1 MKQSWTREELQ
12 EAWTLG
18 PDEHVLLSGKRGS
31 TRLGFAILARVFAR
45 RGCFPAPEEITGEE
59 VAYVAGQMDVPTTE
73 YQAYDHHGRT
83 AEYHRAQ
90 IRQAFGF
97 RPATANDADE
107 LASWLLE
114 EVTPYEYDGERL
126 KEAAYTRL
134 RSLKIE
140 PPTPGRVERLVR
152 SALRSYDKRFCEAT
166 LGRLSQNSVAEMN
179 ALLSEPD
186 VPDDAASENADDYA
200 GGGSSSA
207 SVQKE
212 PTLARL
218 RNDPG
223 RASAESARTE
233 IAKLSRLRGI
243 GIPEDLFGDVSPK
256 VVRAYRRRAA
266 SESPST
272 LRAHPSAVRYTLLAA
287 LCFMRS
293 REVTD
298 GLVEVLLEIVH
309 KIGARSE
316 KKIEKILLADFKKVS
331 GKNGLFIRVAEAAL
345 DNPDGS
351 VREVVFPVVGA
362 ETLSDVVKEAKS
374 TGAAYQEQVQLKM
387 RSSYVSYYR
396 PVLSAML
403 ASLEFRSN
411 NAAHRPVIR
420 ALGLLKAYAGSTKR
434 FYEEDE
440 DVPVEGLIPAGWH
453 ELVFKNEGKNG
464 KGPVR
469 IDRVVYELCVLG
481 ALREGLRSKEIWV
494 VGADRYRNPDE
505 DLPQDFDERRERYYE
520 ALGQPLEA
528 DTFVESLQRDMEASL
543 QMLDE
548 NVPHNPYL
556 RLREKGKARISLSP
570 LPAQPE
576 PPNLDALGIEI
587 AGRWPMTSLLD
598 ILKEADLRLGLTDHF
613 TTVASRQ
620 IIAPDTLRRR
630 LLLCLYGLGTNTGL
644 KRVAAGDPETSY
656 QDLRYVRR
664 RFIHK
669 EQLRAAIACV
679 ADGIFDARSAEIWGE
694 STTAC
699 ASDSKKFGAWDQN
712 LMTQWSIRHRGRG
725 IMIYWHVDKKSACIY
740 SQLKSVSSSEV
751 AAMIEGVLRHCTEM
765 SVDKNYVDSHG
776 QSEVAFAFSYILGF
790 RLMPRLKRLSTQR
803 LYRPGRGN
811 PAAYPNLQPIL
822 TRPIDWTL
830 IRNQYDQMVRFASA
844 LHTGTA
850 ETESIL
856 RRFTRTNLQHPTYR
870 ALSELG
876 RAVKTVFLC
885 EYLSSEV
892 TRREIHEGLNVIES
906 WNSANSF
913 IFYGK
918 GGEISTNRLEDQEV
932 AVLSLHLLQI
942 CLVYVNTL
950 MIQEVLS
957 TASWSERLTEEDMR
971 GLTPL
976 LYGHVNPY
984 GRFELDMSKRLP
996 LSEITHTM

>member
-1 MKQSWTREELQ
+1 MKRRWTREELG

-18 PDEHVLLSGKRGS
+18 PDEHTLLAGKRGA
-31 TRLGFAILARVFAR
+31 TRLGFAIVLRFFAR
-45 RGCFPAPEEITGEE
+45 EGHFPAPEEIDEDVVGCLAAQ
-59 VAYVAGQMDVPTTE
+59 VDVPAAE
-73 YQAYDHHGRT
+73 YRNYDHSGRT

-90 IRQAFGF
+90 IRDALAF
-97 RPATANDADE
+97 RPATTGDAE
-107 LASWLLE
+107 GLASWLLE
-114 EVTPYEYDGERL
+114 EVAPYEYDAGRL
-126 KEAAYTRL
+126 QEAAYARL
-134 RSLKIE
+134 RALKIE
-140 PPTPGRVERLVR
+140 PPTPGRVDRLVR
-152 SALRSYDKRFCEAT
+152 SSLRNYDGRFCRAT
-166 LGRLSQNSVAEMN
+166 LGRLSRSSVAEVD

-186 VPDDAASENADDYA
+186 VPEDAARDAA
-200 GGGSSSA
+200 GSRGSSA
-207 SVQKE
+207 RKQ

-223 RASAESARTE
+223 RASAESARAE
-233 IAKLSRLRGI
+233 IAKLSRLRGV
-243 GIPEDLFGDVSPK
+243 GLPEDLFQEVSPK
-256 VVRAYRRRAA
+256 VVRSYRRRAA
-266 SESPST
+266 SESPSS
-272 LRAHPSAVRYTLLAA
+272 LRAHPADVRYTLIAA
-287 LCFMRS
+287 LCFMRL

-298 GLVEVLLEIVH
+298 GLVEVLIQIVH

-316 KKIEKILLADFKKVS
+316 KKIEKVLLEDFKKVS
-331 GKNGLFIRVAEAAL
+331 GKNGLLFQVAEAAL
-345 DNPDGS
+345 SDPDGS
-351 VREVVFPVVGA
+351 VREVVFPVVG
-362 ETLSDVVKEAKS
+362 EDTLSNVVKEAKS
-374 TGAAYQEQVQLKM
+374 TGAAYREQVQLKM

-396 PVLSAML
+396 PVISAVL
-403 ASLEFRSN
+403 DSLEFRSN
-411 NAAHRPVIR
+411 NAAHRPIVR

-434 FYEEDE
+434 FYEED
-440 DVPVEGLIPAGWH
+440 DGVPVEGVVPAGWH
-453 ELVFKNEGKNG
+453 ELVFKADG
-464 KGPVR
+464 KGPARNESVR

-481 ALREGLRSKEIWV
+481 ALRDGLRSKEIWV

-505 DLPQDFDERRERYYE
+505 DLPQDFDEHRERYYE
-520 ALGQPLEA
+520 ALGQPMEA
-528 DTFVESLQRDMEASL
+528 DRFVEGLKQEMVRAL
-543 QMLDE
+543 CMLDE
-548 NVPHNPYL
+548 NVPHNPCL
-556 RLREKGKARISLSP
+556 RLREKGNARISLSP
-570 LPAQPE
+570 MPAQAE
-576 PPNLDALGIEI
+576 PPNLDDLGIEI

-620 IIAPDTLRRR
+620 ILAPDTLRKR

-644 KRVAAGDPETSY
+644 KRISAGDPESGY
-656 QDLRYVRR
+656 QDLRYARR
-664 RFIHK
+664 RFVYK

-679 ADGIFDARSAEIWGE
+679 VDGIFSARSAKIWGE
-694 STTAC
+694 ATTAC

-712 LMTQWSIRHRGRG
+712 LLTSWSIRHRGRG

-751 AAMIEGVLRHCTEM
+751 AAMIEGVLRHCTTM

-776 QSEVAFAFSYILGF
+776 VSEVAFAFSRILGF

-803 LYRPGRGN
+803 LYRPGKGK
-811 PAAYPNLQPIL
+811 PGAYPNLQPIL

-844 LHTGTA
+844 LHAGTA

-856 RRFTRTNLQHPTYR
+856 RRFTRANLQHPTYR

-876 RAVKTVFLC
+876 RAVKTNFLC
-885 EYLSSEV
+885 EYLASEQ

-918 GGEISTNRLEDQEV
+918 GGEIATNRLEDQEV

-957 TASWSERLTEEDMR
+957 DASWSERLTEEDMR

-996 LSEITHTM
+996 LSDATHTT

>member
-1 MKQSWTREELQ
+1 MLRFFSR
-12 EAWTLG
+12 
-18 PDEHVLLSGKRGS
+18 H
-31 TRLGFAILARVFAR
+31 
-45 RGCFPAPEEITGEE
+45 GCFPPPEEIDEDVVE
-59 VAYVAGQMDVPTTE
+59 FVAFQVDVVAAEHRP
-73 YQAYDHHGRT
+73 YDPRSRT

-90 IRQAFGF
+90 IREAFGF
-97 RPATANDADE
+97 SPATTEDAGE
-107 LASWLLE
+107 LAAWLLE
-114 EVTPYEYDGERL
+114 EVAPYEYDAERL
-126 KEAAYTRL
+126 MEAAYTRL
-134 RSLKIE
+134 RALKVE
-140 PPTPGRVERLVR
+140 PLTPGRLNRLVR
-152 SALRSYDKRFCEAT
+152 SALRSYDERFCETT
-166 LGRLSQNSVAEMN
+166 LERLSENSVAEMD

-186 VPDDAASENADDYA
+186 VSEDPAGDGA
-200 GGGSSSA
+200 GGETSGS
-207 SVQKE
+207 Q

-243 GIPEDLFGDVSPK
+243 RLPDDLFLDVSPK

-266 SESPST
+266 SESPSS
-272 LRAHPSAVRYTLLAA
+272 LRVHPPGVRYTLLAA
-287 LCFMRS
+287 LCFMRL

-298 GLVEVLLEIVH
+298 GLVEVLIQIVH

-316 KKIEKILLADFKKVS
+316 KKIEKVLLEDFKKVS
-331 GKNGLFIRVAEAAL
+331 GKHGLLFRVAEAAL
-345 DNPDGS
+345 SDPDGL
-351 VREVVFPVVGA
+351 VREVVFPVVGE
-362 ETLSDVVKEAKS
+362 ETLSAVVKEAKS

-396 PVLSAML
+396 PVISAVL
-403 ASLEFRSN
+403 GSLEFRSN
-411 NAAHRPVIR
+411 NTAHRPIIR

-434 FYEEDE
+434 FYEDDD
-440 DVPVEGLIPAGWH
+440 DVPVEGVVPPGWH
-453 ELVFKNEGKNG
+453 ELVFKTDGNG
-464 KGPVR
+464 PARNGSVRNGAVR

-481 ALREGLRSKEIWV
+481 ALRDGLRSKEVWA
-494 VGADRYRNPDE
+494 VGADRYRNPDD

-520 ALGQPLEA
+520 ALGQPMEA
-528 DTFVESLQRDMEASL
+528 DRFVEGLQQEMGKALS
-543 QMLDE
+543 MLDA

-556 RLREKGKARISLSP
+556 RIREKGSARISLSP
-570 LPAQPE
+570 LPAQAE
-576 PPNLDALGIEI
+576 PPNLDGLGIEV

-598 ILKEADLRLGLTDHF
+598 MLKEADLRLGLTDHF

-620 IIAPDTLRRR
+620 ILDPDTLRKR

-644 KRVAAGDPETSY
+644 KRISAGDPDSGY

-679 ADGIFDARSAEIWGE
+679 VNGIFDARSTEIWGE
-694 STTAC
+694 ATTAC

-712 LMTQWSIRHRGRG
+712 LLTTWSIRHRGRG

-751 AAMIEGVLRHCTEM
+751 AAMIEGVLWHCTTM
-765 SVDKNYVDSHG
+765 SVDRNYVDSHG
-776 QSEVAFAFSYILGF
+776 VSEVAFAFSFILGF
-790 RLMPRLKRLSTQR
+790 QLMPRLKRLSIQR
-803 LYRPGRGN
+803 LYRPGKGN
-811 PAAYPNLQPIL
+811 PGAYSNLQPIM

-844 LHTGTA
+844 LHAGTA

-856 RRFTRTNLQHPTYR
+856 RRFTRANLQHPTYR

-885 EYLSSEV
+885 EYLSSEA

-906 WNSANSF
+906 WNSVNSF
-913 IFYGK
+913 IFFGK
-918 GGEISTNRLEDQEV
+918 GGEIATNRLEDQEV

-942 CLVYVNTL
+942 SLVYVNTL

-996 LSEITHTM
+996 LADVTHTM

>member
-1 MKQSWTREELQ
+1 MKRHWTREKLE
-12 EAWTLG
+12 EVWMLG
-18 PDEHVLLSGKRGS
+18 PDGHALLSGKRGA
-31 TRLGFAILARVFAR
+31 TRLGFAVLVRFFAR
-45 RGCFPAPEEITGEE
+45 RGRFPAPEEIDEDAVE
-59 VAYVAGQMDVPTTE
+59 YVASQVDVPAAE
-73 YQAYDHHGRT
+73 YGNYDHHART

-90 IRQAFGF
+90 VREAFGF
-97 RPATANDADE
+97 RPATAGDAEE

-114 EVTPYEYDGERL
+114 EIAPQEYDAERL
-126 KEAAYTRL
+126 KEAAYARL
-134 RSLKIE
+134 RALKVE
-140 PPTPGRVERLVR
+140 PPTPGRVDRLVH
-152 SALRSYDKRFCEAT
+152 SALRSYDERFCEAT
-166 LGRLSQNSVAEMN
+166 LGRLSQNSVAEMD

-186 VPDDAASENADDYA
+186 VPEDAAGEGA
-200 GGGSSSA
+200 GDRGSGR
-207 SVQKE
+207 KP

-223 RASAESARTE
+223 RASAESARAE
-233 IAKLSRLRGI
+233 IAKLSRLRGV
-243 GIPEDLFGDVSPK
+243 GLPDDLFRDVSPK
-256 VVRAYRRRAA
+256 VVRSYRRRAA
-266 SESPST
+266 SETPSS
-272 LRAHPSAVRYTLLAA
+272 LRAHPPAGRYTLLAA
-287 LCFMRS
+287 LCFMRL

-298 GLVEVLLEIVH
+298 GLVEVLIQIVH

-316 KKIEKILLADFKKVS
+316 RKIERILLEDFKKVS
-331 GKNGLFIRVAEAAL
+331 GKNGLLFRVAEAAL
-345 DNPDGS
+345 ADPDGS
-351 VREVVFPVVGA
+351 VREVVFPVVD
-362 ETLSDVVKEAKS
+362 EDTLSKVVKEAKS

-396 PVLSAML
+396 PVISAVL
-403 ASLEFRSN
+403 GSLEFRSN

-420 ALGLLKAYAGSTKR
+420 ALGLLKSYAGSTKR

-440 DVPVEGLIPAGWH
+440 EVPIEGVIPAGWH
-453 ELVFKNEGKNG
+453 ELVFKADG
-464 KGPVR
+464 KGPAHNGSVR

-481 ALREGLRSKEIWV
+481 ALRDGLRSKEIWV

-520 ALGQPLEA
+520 ALGQPMEA
-528 DTFVESLQRDMEASL
+528 DRFVEGLQQEMVRAL
-543 QMLDE
+543 GMLDE
-548 NVPHNPYL
+548 NVPRNPYL

-570 LPAQPE
+570 LPAQAE
-576 PPNLDALGIEI
+576 PPNLDDLGIEI

-598 ILKEADLRLGLTDHF
+598 ILKEADLRLDLTDQF

-620 IIAPDTLRRR
+620 ILDPETLRKR

-644 KRVAAGDPETSY
+644 KRISAGDPESGY
-656 QDLRYVRR
+656 QDLRYIRR
-664 RFIHK
+664 RFVHK

-679 ADGIFDARSAEIWGE
+679 VNGIFSARSTEIWGE
-694 STTAC
+694 ATTAC

-712 LMTQWSIRHRGRG
+712 LLTSWSIRHRGRG

-751 AAMIEGVLRHCTEM
+751 AAMIEGVLRHCTTM
-765 SVDKNYVDSHG
+765 SVDRNYVDSHG
-776 QSEVAFAFSYILGF
+776 VSEVAFAFSHLLGF
-790 RLMPRLKRLSTQR
+790 RLMPRLKRLSAQR
-803 LYRPGRGN
+803 LYRPGKGN
-811 PAAYPNLQPIL
+811 PDRYPNLQPIL
-822 TRPIDWTL
+822 TRPIDWNL

-844 LHTGTA
+844 LHAGTA

-876 RAVKTVFLC
+876 RAVKTIFLC
-885 EYLSSEV
+885 EYLAADQ

-906 WNSANSF
+906 WNSVNSF

-918 GGEISTNRLEDQEV
+918 GGEIATNRLEDQEV

-957 TASWSERLTEEDMR
+957 DASWSERLTEEDMR

-984 GRFELDMSKRLP
+984 GRFELDMSKRLS
-996 LSEITHTM
+996 LADTTHTM

>member
-1 MKQSWTREELQ
+1 MLVR
-12 EAWTLG
+12 
-18 PDEHVLLSGKRGS
+18 
-31 TRLGFAILARVFAR
+31 FFAR
-45 RGCFPAPEEITGEE
+45 EGRFPEPEEIDDGA
-59 VAYVAGQMDVPTTE
+59 VAHVARQIGVSGAE
-73 YQAYDHHGRT
+73 YCSYDLRSRT

-90 IRQAFGF
+90 IREAFGF
-97 RPATANDADE
+97 RAATAEDAGE
-107 LASWLLE
+107 LATWLAE
-114 EVTPYEYDGERL
+114 EVAPYEYDAERL
-126 KEAAYTRL
+126 KESAYARL
-134 RSLKIE
+134 RALKVE
-140 PPTPGRVERLVR
+140 PPTPGRVERLVH
-152 SALRSYDKRFCEAT
+152 SALRSYDERFCEAT
-166 LGRLSQNSVAEMN
+166 LGRLSQSSISEIDV
-179 ALLSEPD
+179 LLREPD
-186 VPDDAASENADDYA
+186 ATDNAAGDGSDDPS
-200 GGGSSSA
+200 
-207 SVQKE
+207 QRRE

-233 IAKLSRLRGI
+233 IAKLARLRGI
-243 GIPEDLFGDVSPK
+243 GLPEDLFADASSK
-256 VVRAYRRRAA
+256 VVRSYRRRAA
-266 SESPST
+266 SEAPSS
-272 LRAHPSAVRYTLLAA
+272 LRAHPPAVRYTLLAA
-287 LCFMRS
+287 LCYMRS

-298 GLVEVLLEIVH
+298 GLVEVLLQIVH
-309 KIGARSE
+309 NIGARSE
-316 KKIEKILLADFKKVS
+316 RKIERILLNDFKKVS
-331 GKNGLFIRVAEAAL
+331 GKNGMLLRVAEASL
-345 DNPDGS
+345 ENPDGL
-351 VREVVFPVVGA
+351 VRDVVFPVIGK
-362 ETLSDVVKEAKS
+362 ETLSDVVREAKS
-374 TGAAYQEQVQLKM
+374 TGAAYQIQVQLKM

-396 PVLSAML
+396 PVLSAVL

-411 NAAHRPVIR
+411 NVAHRPVIR
-420 ALGLLKAYAGSTKR
+420 ALGLLNAYAGSTKR
-434 FYEEDE
+434 FYEED
-440 DVPVEGLIPAGWH
+440 DVPVDGVVPTGWR
-453 ELVFKNEGKNG
+453 ELVFKEDG
-464 KGPVR
+464 KGHAR

-481 ALREGLRSKEIWV
+481 ALRDGLRSREIWV
-494 VGADRYRNPDE
+494 VGADRYRNPDA
-505 DLPQDFDERRERYYE
+505 DLPADFDARRERYYE

-528 DTFVESLQRDMEASL
+528 DRFVEDLQRQMEASL

-576 PPNLDALGIEI
+576 PPNLDDLSVEI

-598 ILKEADLRLGLTDHF
+598 ILKEGDLRLGLTDHF

-620 IIAPDTLRRR
+620 VIDPDTLRKR

-644 KRVAAGDPETSY
+644 KRVAAGDPESGY

-679 ADGIFDARSAEIWGE
+679 VDGIFGARSAEIWGE
-694 STTAC
+694 ATTAC

-712 LMTQWSIRHRGRG
+712 LLSSWSIRHRGRG
-725 IMIYWHVDKKSACIY
+725 VMIYWHVDRKSACIY
-740 SQLKSVSSSEV
+740 SQLKSVPSSEV

-765 SVDKNYVDSHG
+765 SVDRNYVDSHG
-776 QSEVAFAFSYILGF
+776 QSEVAFAFSHILGF
-790 RLMPRLKRLSTQR
+790 RLMPRLKRLATQR
-803 LYRPGRGN
+803 LYRPGKGT
-811 PAAYPNLQPIL
+811 PDAYPNLQPIL

-844 LHTGTA
+844 LKAGTA

-876 RAVKTVFLC
+876 RAVKTIFLC
-885 EYLSSEV
+885 EYLSSIQ

-918 GGEISTNRLEDQEV
+918 GGEIATNRLEDQEV
-932 AVLSLHLLQI
+932 SVLALHLLQI
-942 CLVYVNTL
+942 SLVYINTL
-950 MIQEVLS
+950 MIQEVLA
-957 TASWSERLTEEDMR
+957 TAKWSERLTDEDLR

-996 LSEITHTM
+996 LADIAHTM